1 MRADE
6 RPSPSRCD
14 VRRASVEDAHVVHAV
29 RQRAIRGSAAGLYDS
44 DALEAWAS
52 GGSEAELRRKIET
65 TAAFVAVVDG
75 QVIGW
80 GNFDGAEVDQLY
92 VDPTTVAWGWP
103 GVFTRR
109 SKLSLERMAY
119 RG

>member
-1 MRADE
+1 MSD
-6 RPSPSRCD
+6 SSLCRCD

-52 GGSEAELRRKIET
+52 GSSEAELRRKIET

-80 GNFDGAEVDQLY
+80 GNLVVHPASRVLMVVGHAPRTFPV
-92 VDPTTVAWGWP
+92 
-103 GVFTRR
+103 
-109 SKLSLERMAY
+109 
-119 RG
+119 